1 MKNMIRTKHLKSISA
16 FAAGMFAMAVLVT
29 MATPIF
35 ADGGEIA
42 YNQVGIR
49 VMREPQVKAGETYT
63 APNGQQIPSVITYT
77 DAAGGKSNYIS
88 VRQLED
94 LIDADISWDSESN
107 SVDIGVFSPPG
118 NVSISMEVESSD
130 QEPDPT
136 PANAPEYGL
145 TIGNLEEI
153 DPETVQDVVTAD
165 PKVYPGGMM
174 YAYNTRVQ
182 YSDGGFPDITASPRY
197 ANGEYLVYTV
207 TNNGQ
212 IPKEVKVSRKIS
224 VSLGRWEK
232 FPTIYVQ
239 PGETLV
245 RVFRVLP
252 DEETHPMQR
261 TFDFGVGGSS
271 DYHDDADV
279 TVSLVQYQG
288 SL

>member
-1 MKNMIRTKHLKSISA
+1 MIRVKNLKSIST
-16 FAAGMFAMAVLVT
+16 FAAGMLAMALIVT
-29 MATPIF
+29 LAEPVF
-35 ADGGEIA
+35 AAGGGVA

-49 VMREPQVKAGETYT
+49 VMREQQVKAGETYT

-88 VRQLED
+88 IRQLED

-118 NVSISMEVESSD
+118 HVSVTVDTKSGD
-130 QEPDPT
+130 QESDPT

-153 DPETVQDVVTAD
+153 DPKTVQDVVTAD
-165 PKVYPGGMM
+165 PKVYPGGIM

-207 TNNGQ
+207 TNNGK

-232 FPTIYVQ
+232 FPVLYVQ

-261 TFDFGVGGSS
+261 TFEFGVGGSS

-279 TVSLVQYQG
+279 TVSLVQYRG
-288 SL
+288 

>member
-118 NVSISMEVESSD
+118 NVSISTEVESSD
-130 QEPDPT
+130 QEPNPT

-153 DPETVQDVVTAD
+153 DPETVQDVVTVD

-174 YAYNTRVQ
+174 YA
-182 YSDGGFPDITASPRY
+182 
-197 ANGEYLVYTV
+197 
-207 TNNGQ
+207 
-212 IPKEVKVSRKIS
+212 
-224 VSLGRWEK
+224 
-232 FPTIYVQ
+232 
-239 PGETLV
+239 
-245 RVFRVLP
+245 
-252 DEETHPMQR
+252 
-261 TFDFGVGGSS
+261 
-271 DYHDDADV
+271 
-279 TVSLVQYQG
+279 
-288 SL
+288 

>member
-1 MKNMIRTKHLKSISA
+1 MIRVKNLKSIST
-16 FAAGMFAMAVLVT
+16 FAAGMLAMALIVT
-29 MATPIF
+29 LAEPVF
-35 ADGGEIA
+35 AAGGGVA

-49 VMREPQVKAGETYT
+49 VMREQQVKAGETYT

-88 VRQLED
+88 IRQLED

-118 NVSISMEVESSD
+118 HVSVTVDTKSGD
-130 QEPDPT
+130 QESDPT

-153 DPETVQDVVTAD
+153 DPKTVQDVVTAD
-165 PKVYPGGMM
+165 PKVYPGGIM

-207 TNNGQ
+207 TNNGK

-232 FPTIYVQ
+232 FPVLYVQ

-261 TFDFGVGGSS
+261 TFEFGVGGSP

-279 TVSLVQYQG
+279 TVSLVQYRG
-288 SL
+288 